1 MKKYLQPK
9 AEEGNTDTVPAMLTP
24 GEFVIRKD
32 AVDEIGIDKLH
43 ALNNIDRLSD
53 MSALTNYRPAQF
65 QEGGEVKPEKF
76 KGKMFKGKVVPYES
90 DEWGTDQVV
99 QRKRA
104 SDKGEAGFLGMAK
117 TGSGAG
123 LLAQLLLGGYGRTA
137 ALVGGAYG
145 RHKYGGDSPNLRKA
159 LSGEAPYKPLRFKE
173 MDGDL
178 YMSTRK
184 GWKALSDKAAGVLRS
199 EEGSS
204 MMKGYSYNSYR
215 KPDSMPKAYRIG
227 AQPMDWLGQKVSPY
241 FEYREGGEVMN
252 YYGGGMVRNKRAQYQ
267 EGGVVEALE
276 AFGEKSKSA
285 DELVALLA
293 LRASQDWKKRANES
307 KPYHGLP
314 IPEYLKPFP
323 KLQLRKTKPM
333 HLEPIA
339 PVPSTGFQQGEA
351 WKERATTGLQQGGM
365 VPQQSLPPAGFMQ
378 EGGEVKQPMPIGESA
393 GMQDLPL
400 PEGERAYPE
409 EPRDQLN
416 LEDHEYAAYLKHG
429 PDVYKYLAPKYKPK
443 IEWTPYEAM
452 VDAGAINPYEVNKS
466 DFVVM
471 TRDMVNALRGE

>member
-1 MKKYLQPK
+1 MKKYLQPR
-9 AEEGNTDTVPAMLTP
+9 AEKGNTDTVPAMLTP
-24 GEFVIRKD
+24 GEFIIRKD

-43 ALNNIDRLSD
+43 ALNNVDRLSD

-65 QEGGEVKPEKF
+65 Q
-76 KGKMFKGKVVPYES
+76 
-90 DEWGTDQVV
+90 
-99 QRKRA
+99 
-104 SDKGEAGFLGMAK
+104 
-117 TGSGAG
+117 
-123 LLAQLLLGGYGRTA
+123 
-137 ALVGGAYG
+137 
-145 RHKYGGDSPNLRKA
+145 
-159 LSGEAPYKPLRFKE
+159 
-173 MDGDL
+173 
-178 YMSTRK
+178 
-184 GWKALSDKAAGVLRS
+184 
-199 EEGSS
+199 
-204 MMKGYSYNSYR
+204 
-215 KPDSMPKAYRIG
+215 
-227 AQPMDWLGQKVSPY
+227 
-241 FEYREGGEVMN
+241 EGGEVMN

-285 DELVALLA
+285 DEITALIA
-293 LRASQDWKKRANES
+293 LKQAQSA
-307 KPYHGLP
+307 
-314 IPEYLKPFP
+314 
-323 KLQLRKTKPM
+323 
-333 HLEPIA
+333 A
-339 PVPSTGFQQGEA
+339 ATGFQQGGLA
-351 WKERATTGLQQGGM
+351 QPMAQGLAQPMAQGMAQPMAQGLAQPMAQGLAQPMARGRMAPPMARGRAPVSRSLGLQQGGM

-452 VDAGAINPYEVNKS
+452 VDAGAINPYEVDKN

-471 TRDMVNALRGE
+471 TRDMASSLRGE